1 MTIKNLKNTFY
12 VELEK
17 LYPKEEIESF
27 FHLCAEKFSDLN
39 RLKIALNTDFKVN
52 ENQQQ
57 RYLNALQRLKSEEPI
72 QYILG
77 ETEFYGLPFIV
88 NKNVLI
94 PRPETE
100 ELVAWVIEEAENKQ
114 LKTNQTQLKI
124 LDIGTGSGCIPISIA
139 KKLKNSTL
147 YALDISEK
155 ALEIAKKNALKNEVS
170 VRFIPADI
178 LQTTSNAFKT
188 LLQLENE
195 KFDIIVS
202 NPPYVCDSEKT
213 QMKNNV
219 LQYEPHVALFVE
231 DKDPLLFYNRIA
243 DFAKENLKANGL
255 LFFEINQEFAK
266 ETTSMLMKKNFT
278 NIICKKDIF
287 GVDRMIKCEQI

>member
-17 LYPKEEIESF
+17 FYPKEEIESF
-27 FHLCAEKFSDLN
+27 FYLCADKFSDLN
-39 RLKIALNTDFKVN
+39 RLKIALNRDYKVN
-52 ENQQQ
+52 ESQQQ
-57 RYLNALQRLKSEEPI
+57 QFSNALKRLKSEEPI

-77 ETEFYGLPFIV
+77 ETEFYGLPFLV

-100 ELVAWVIEEAENKQ
+100 ELVEWVLAESENQQ

-139 KKLKNSTL
+139 KNLKNSSL
-147 YALDISEK
+147 YAVDISEK
-155 ALEIAKKNALKNEVS
+155 ALDIAKKNAINNEVS

-178 LQTTSNAFKT
+178 LQKTSNEVKT
-188 LLQLENE
+188 LLQLDKE
-195 KFDIIVS
+195 KFDIMIS
-202 NPPYVCDSEKT
+202 NPPYVRDSEKT
-213 QMKNNV
+213 QIKNNV

-243 DFAKENLKANGL
+243 DFAKENLKASGL
-255 LFFEINQEFAK
+255 LFFEINQEFAQETVSLLK
-266 ETTSMLMKKNFT
+266 EKNFT

>member
-17 LYPKEEIESF
+17 FYPKEEIESF
-27 FHLCAEKFSDLN
+27 FYLCADKFSDLN
-39 RLKIALNTDFKVN
+39 RLKIALNRDYKVN
-52 ENQQQ
+52 ESQQQ
-57 RYLNALQRLKSEEPI
+57 QFSNALKRLKSEEPI

-77 ETEFYGLPFIV
+77 ETEFYGLPFLV

-100 ELVAWVIEEAENKQ
+100 ELVEWVLAESENQQ

-139 KKLKNSTL
+139 KNLKNSSL
-147 YALDISEK
+147 YAVDISEK
-155 ALEIAKKNALKNEVS
+155 ALNIAKKNAINNEVS

-178 LQTTSNAFKT
+178 LQKTSNEVKT
-188 LLQLENE
+188 LLQLDKE
-195 KFDIIVS
+195 KFDIMIS
-202 NPPYVCDSEKT
+202 NPPYVRDSEKT
-213 QMKNNV
+213 QIKNNV

-243 DFAKENLKANGL
+243 DFAKENLKASGL
-255 LFFEINQEFAK
+255 LFFEINQEFAQETVSLLK
-266 ETTSMLMKKNFT
+266 EKNFT